1 MKNVPIIILS
11 TFMLSNVAWGN
22 PVIQPTTNSLSKAAL
37 EINAMN
43 TQPQKYTNV
52 APVYTHESEKNNSL
66 AHAVLAIQEA
76 NMKVDSAN
84 AISYSQTKSIHGQR
98 SSFYGAVLEKQF
110 SPFNQNIEQ

>member
-1 MKNVPIIILS
+1 MKNIPIILLS
-11 TFMLSNVAWGN
+11 TFMLSNVALGN

-43 TQPQKYTNV
+43 AQSQKYTKA

-76 NMKVDSAN
+76 NMKVDSTN
-84 AISYSQTKSIHGQR
+84 VVTYSQPSTTHGQYN
-98 SSFYGAVLEKQF
+98 SFYGAVLEKQF
-110 SPFNQNIEQ
+110 SQFN

>member
-43 TQPQKYTNV
+43 AQPQKNLKAST
-52 APVYTHESEKNNSL
+52 VYTHESEKNNSL

-84 AISYSQTKSIHGQR
+84 AVSYSQTRSTHGQH

-110 SPFNQNIEQ
+110 SQFNHNIEQ